1 LRLFAPPEPK
11 ESSVYD
17 SLRAPLIV
25 LELIALGAILALI
38 DDPVT
43 RVALGLIVGLL
54 LAYSALNTG
63 QPVEV
68 EHGPEG
74 YDDRRQDHLFRHWVN
89 VLLKKI
95 REYHTVR
102 DGMEGDGVT
111 AAVGQLRMKEVEK
124 QIQGLLSQITESAK
138 PTSAKKGRGALVKE
152 APPKKIRTYG
162 ETARPL

>member
-1 LRLFAPPEPK
+1 M
-11 ESSVYD
+11 YD

-63 QPVEV
+63 QPVKV
-68 EHGPEG
+68 KQGPVG

-95 REYHTVR
+95 REYHTVCE
-102 DGMEGDGVT
+102 GMDGDGVT

-124 QIQGLLSQITESAK
+124 QIQDLLTQVTESAK
-138 PTSAKKGRGALVKE
+138 PTNAKKGRSPLVQE

-162 ETARPL
+162 ETARPP

>member
-1 LRLFAPPEPK
+1 
-11 ESSVYD
+11 VYD

-43 RVALGLIVGLL
+43 RVALGLIIGLL

-63 QPVEV
+63 QPVEA
-68 EHGPEG
+68 EQGPEG

-95 REYHTVR
+95 REYHSVCE
-102 DGMEGDGVT
+102 GMEGDGVT
-111 AAVGQLRMKEVEK
+111 AAVGHLRMKEVEK
-124 QIQGLLSQITESAK
+124 QIQDLLNQITESAK
-138 PTSAKKGRGALVKE
+138 PTTAKKGRKQLVQE
-152 APPKKIRTYG
+152 APPKKIRTHG